1 VVAKHVPIIV
11 INSLLALLLLYYT
24 SIQIPILGLLLGA
37 LMPLPTI
44 MTIRRAGWLPGLL
57 LVAAGVG
64 MMFYVEHF
72 SGIKAEVLPFLHMAV
87 IGFVMSFFIWRRYRL
102 EVIVGGTV
110 VLVVALQVLTFLFL
124 AWQQGVT
131 PLAYLQRIISEVW
144 TLFSQLVE
152 KEPMLQQEIQFSK
165 VNAAEFTRIIA
176 QLAPALLL
184 INTTLVVLLNFLLSR
199 RLVGPRGCEDGKLP
213 LSSWEAPGWLVFV
226 LIGAGFLILVP
237 YQVVQIVGVNV
248 LLVCGLFYFFQGLA
262 ILAFNFRRFHV
273 PQFFRWIAYLL
284 LVLIKSIM
292 LLVILMGLIDL
303 WLDFRQLHRPPSE
316 A

>member
-1 VVAKHVPIIV
+1 
-11 INSLLALLLLYYT
+11 
-24 SIQIPILGLLLGA
+24 
-37 LMPLPTI
+37 
-44 MTIRRAGWLPGLL
+44 
-57 LVAAGVG
+57 
-64 MMFYVEHF
+64 
-72 SGIKAEVLPFLHMAV
+72 MAV

-131 PLAYLQRIISEVW
+131 PLAYLQRIITEVL
-144 TLFSQLVE
+144 TLFSQVVE
-152 KEPMLQQEIQFSK
+152 KEPILQQEIQFSGVK
-165 VNAAEFTRIIA
+165 AAEFTRIIA

-184 INTTLVVLLNFLLSR
+184 INTTLVVLLNYLLSR
-199 RLVGPRGCEDGKLP
+199 RLAGPWGCEDGRLP

-226 LIGAGFLILVP
+226 VIGAGFFMLVP
-237 YQVVQIVGVNV
+237 NQVVQMVGVNV

-262 ILAFNFRRFHV
+262 ILAFNFKRFQV
-273 PQFFRWIAYLL
+273 PRFFRWIAYML
-284 LVLIKSIM
+284 LVLIKSVM

-303 WLDFRQLHRPPSE
+303 WLDFRHLHRPPSE